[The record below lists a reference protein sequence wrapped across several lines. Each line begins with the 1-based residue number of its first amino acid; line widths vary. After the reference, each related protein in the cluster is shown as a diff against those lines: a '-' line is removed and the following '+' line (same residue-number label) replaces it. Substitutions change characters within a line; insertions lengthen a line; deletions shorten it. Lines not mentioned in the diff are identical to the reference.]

1 MNPISLNAWHHFAL
15 VRNASL
21 IETVFIDGIKATG
34 AAGGTSVS
42 GGQQVNNLDFNG
54 ATQDICKY
62 YGGAWT
68 GYITNLNKDNKNCY
82 ISFFH
87 KNKKIALH
95 RLLYCNFVEELNDNE
110 YLKFTCENKGKCC
123 SLKHLKKFVIE
134 KAPIIQEKK
143 EEIVKVIGHNN
154 KVFF

>member
-1 MNPISLNAWHHFAL
+1 MELDNRVINKNEILSL
-15 VRNASL
+15 L
-21 IETVFIDGIKATG
+21 IKNQLSNVDLEKKLLLPDLKRT
-34 AAGGTSVS
+34 
-42 GGQQVNNLDFNG
+42 VNNLPF
-54 ATQDICKY
+54 DIFTDECCI
-62 YGGAWT
+62 WT